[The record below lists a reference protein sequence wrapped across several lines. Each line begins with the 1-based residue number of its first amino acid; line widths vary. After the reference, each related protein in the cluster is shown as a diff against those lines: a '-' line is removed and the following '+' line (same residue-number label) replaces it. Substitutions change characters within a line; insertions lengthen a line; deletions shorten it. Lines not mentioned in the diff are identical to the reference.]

1 MKCRIG
7 SKPCEDGKD
16 CVLYSHVCD
25 GEDDCA
31 DGSDELGC
39 GEFPKTKSTVF
50 LITDVMFWCT
60 FSFWLCNAFYCFV
73 SILVT
78 VFNV

>member
-1 MKCRIG
+1 MAKTVFYIVTCVMERTTVRMDQMKWAAV
-7 SKPCEDGKD
+7 SFLKQNQ
-16 CVLYSHVCD
+16 L
-25 GEDDCA
+25 
-31 DGSDELGC
+31 
-39 GEFPKTKSTVF
+39 F